1 MSQSDSPVQ
10 EANLVQEIGA
20 AMSRLTKS
28 ECRIADVILDD
39 PQAATRLS
47 IAALAESAAVSEP
60 TVNRFCRKFEPLGY
74 PEFKLRLAQSLVL
87 GVPYVSPSVA
97 PGDDTH
103 TYTAKI
109 LDSAV
114 GSLRGLGGQL
124 PSSLVEDVVE
134 ELVSARRIFFFG
146 LGVSSAVAQDA
157 QHHFF
162 RFELPVSAHA
172 DVLMQRMHAAAADQG
187 DLFFLI
193 SHTGRTRD
201 LVDIAGLAL
210 SRGARVV
217 ALTAKGSP
225 LAKASSLAIGLDVV
239 EDTDAYMPMTSRL
252 VHLAVLDVLAAG
264 VTLRRG
270 ESLQSHLRAIKESL
284 RATRYAP
291 THASTQVST
300 NVPSNVSSHASANV
314 PTKEDRRS

>member
-1 MSQSDSPVQ
+1 MNEIAEV
-10 EANLVQEIGA
+10 NLLLDMGA
-20 AMSRLTKS
+20 ELERLTKS
-28 ECRIADVILDD
+28 ERRIAEVILDD

-47 IAALAESAAVSEP
+47 IAALAERASVSEP
-60 TVNRFCRKFEPLGY
+60 TVNRFCRKFEPDGY
-74 PEFKLRLAQSLVL
+74 PAFKLRLAQSLVL

-97 PGDDTH
+97 QGDDTP
-103 TYTAKI
+103 TFTNKI

-114 GSLRGLGGQL
+114 SSLRGLGNQL
-124 PSSLVEDVVE
+124 PSSLVDEVVDY
-134 ELVSARRIFFFG
+134 LVSARHIFFFG
-146 LGVSSAVAQDA
+146 LGVSNAVAQDA

-172 DVLMQRMHAAAADQG
+172 DVLMQRMHAAAADPT

-201 LVDIAGLAL
+201 LVDIATLARD
-210 SRGARVV
+210 RGAKVI
-217 ALTAKGSP
+217 ALTAKNSP
-225 LAKASSLAIGLDVV
+225 LAKASDLAIELEVM

-270 ESLQSHLRAIKESL
+270 ESLQTHLRAIKESL

-291 THASTQVST
+291 IREENRA
-300 NVPSNVSSHASANV
+300 
-314 PTKEDRRS
+314 

>member
-1 MSQSDSPVQ
+1 MNEIAEV
-10 EANLVQEIGA
+10 NLLLDMGA
-20 AMSRLTKS
+20 ELERLTKS
-28 ECRIADVILDD
+28 ERRIAEVILDD

-47 IAALAESAAVSEP
+47 IAALAERASVSEP
-60 TVNRFCRKFEPLGY
+60 TVNRFCRKFEPDGY
-74 PEFKLRLAQSLVL
+74 PAFKLRLAQSLVL

-97 PGDDTH
+97 QGDDTP
-103 TYTAKI
+103 TFTNKI

-114 GSLRGLGGQL
+114 SSLRGLGNQL
-124 PSSLVEDVVE
+124 PSSLVDEVVDH
-134 ELVSARRIFFFG
+134 LVSARHIFFFG
-146 LGVSSAVAQDA
+146 LGVSNAVAQDA

-172 DVLMQRMHAAAADQG
+172 DVLMQRMHAAAADPT

-201 LVDIAGLAL
+201 LVDIATLARD
-210 SRGARVV
+210 RGAKVV
-217 ALTAKGSP
+217 ALTAKNSP
-225 LAKASSLAIGLDVV
+225 LAKASDLAIELEVM

-270 ESLQSHLRAIKESL
+270 ESLQTHLRAIKESL

-291 THASTQVST
+291 IREENRA
-300 NVPSNVSSHASANV
+300 
-314 PTKEDRRS
+314 

>member
-1 MSQSDSPVQ
+1 MNEIAEV
-10 EANLVQEIGA
+10 NLLLDMGA
-20 AMSRLTKS
+20 ELERLTKS
-28 ECRIADVILDD
+28 ERRIAEVILDD

-47 IAALAESAAVSEP
+47 IAALAERASVSEP
-60 TVNRFCRKFEPLGY
+60 TVNRFCRKFEPDGY
-74 PEFKLRLAQSLVL
+74 PAFKLRLAQSLVL

-97 PGDDTH
+97 QGDDTP
-103 TYTAKI
+103 TFTNKI

-114 GSLRGLGGQL
+114 SSLRGLGNQL
-124 PSSLVEDVVE
+124 PSSLVDEVVDH
-134 ELVSARRIFFFG
+134 LVSARHIFFFG
-146 LGVSSAVAQDA
+146 LGVSNAVAQDA

-172 DVLMQRMHAAAADQG
+172 DVLMQRMHAAAADPM

-201 LVDIAGLAL
+201 LVDIATLARD
-210 SRGARVV
+210 RGAKVI
-217 ALTAKGSP
+217 ALTAKNSP
-225 LAKASSLAIGLDVV
+225 LAKASDLAIELEVM

-270 ESLQSHLRAIKESL
+270 ESLQTHLRAIKESL

-291 THASTQVST
+291 IREENRA
-300 NVPSNVSSHASANV
+300 
-314 PTKEDRRS
+314 

>member
-1 MSQSDSPVQ
+1 MNEIAEV
-10 EANLVQEIGA
+10 NLLLDMGA
-20 AMSRLTKS
+20 ELERLTKS
-28 ECRIADVILDD
+28 ERRIAEVILDD

-47 IAALAESAAVSEP
+47 IAALAERASVSEP
-60 TVNRFCRKFEPLGY
+60 TVNRFCRKFEPDGY
-74 PEFKLRLAQSLVL
+74 PAFKLRLAQSLVL

-97 PGDDTH
+97 QGDDTP
-103 TYTAKI
+103 TFTNKI
-109 LDSAV
+109 LDSAIS
-114 GSLRGLGGQL
+114 SLRGLGNQL
-124 PSSLVEDVVE
+124 PSSLVDEVVDH
-134 ELVSARRIFFFG
+134 LVSARHIFFFG
-146 LGVSSAVAQDA
+146 LGVSNAVAQDA

-172 DVLMQRMHAAAADQG
+172 DVLMQRMHAAAADPT

-201 LVDIAGLAL
+201 LVDIATLARD
-210 SRGARVV
+210 RGAKVV
-217 ALTAKGSP
+217 ALTAKNSP
-225 LAKASSLAIGLDVV
+225 LAKASDLAIELEVM

-270 ESLQSHLRAIKESL
+270 ESLQTHLRAIKESL

-291 THASTQVST
+291 IREENRA
-300 NVPSNVSSHASANV
+300 
-314 PTKEDRRS
+314 